1 MKFNVYN
8 YTLVSKNEETGLFS
22 INKMNKWGSV
32 YIEDDSDAKSICK
45 KLKDCKVLD
54 TYDMRK
60 ISVSD
65 ITSDIIEIK
74 SKKDLKPIMRL
85 EKINY

>member
-8 YTLVSKNEETGLFS
+8 YTSVSKNEETGLFS